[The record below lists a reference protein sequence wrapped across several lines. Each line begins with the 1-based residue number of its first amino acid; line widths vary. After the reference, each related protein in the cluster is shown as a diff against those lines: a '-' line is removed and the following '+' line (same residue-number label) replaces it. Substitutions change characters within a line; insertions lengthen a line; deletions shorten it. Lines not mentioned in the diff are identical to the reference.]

1 MNYHIMVQ
9 DKFLDSYIEDVYAI
23 NEEKNNVF
31 WFRGNEN
38 DNRIIKTTRKV
49 EYIGDDIHKIKQKLS
64 LINPTDRIFIHL
76 YDNFIAELV
85 YNLPNKIYVML
96 WGSEFYCE
104 PFWYHTW
111 VYDKFTLKQVKNYF
125 GYPKIEFSLN
135 PLKIL
140 NQIKGYFKVKKKIR
154 ISYELKNK
162 FIGRIDFFIFI
173 EHNNLFFQDYHK
185 IKSLYPS
192 FKAKNLPGFYDQNF
206 DRAVAVIR
214 NKDIV
219 VSEINLLLG
228 NSAADTNNHLDA
240 FEILKKVKNIKVYCV
255 LSYGGNESYIEY
267 IIKKGIEI
275 FGERFVPIT
284 NFMDREKYME
294 FINSIDILFM
304 YSNRQQAFGNIC
316 SFLSLG
322 KPVFLKNENTIK
334 GYLDAMGIETYNAQ
348 RIHKIDLEKVIHD
361 NNQRFTRN
369 FEILRANI
377 SQEKRLKDLKVTI
390 NSD

>member
-1 MNYHIMVQ
+1 
-9 DKFLDSYIEDVYAI
+9 
-23 NEEKNNVF
+23 
-31 WFRGNEN
+31 
-38 DNRIIKTTRKV
+38 
-49 EYIGDDIHKIKQKLS
+49 
-64 LINPTDRIFIHL
+64 
-76 YDNFIAELV
+76 
-85 YNLPNKIYVML
+85 ML

-111 VYDKFTLKQVKNYF
+111 VYDKFTLKQVKNHF

-162 FIGRIDFFIFI
+162 FIGRIDFFIFL
-173 EHNNLFFQDYHK
+173 EYNNLFFQDYHK

-214 NKDIV
+214 NKDVIS
-219 VSEINLLLG
+219 SEINLLLG

-255 LSYGGNESYIEY
+255 LSYGGNKSYIEY
-267 IIKKGIEI
+267 VIKKGIEI

-284 NFMDREKYME
+284 NFMYREEYME

-334 GYLDAMGIETYNAQ
+334 GYLDAMDIQTYNAQ
-348 RIHKIDLEKVIHD
+348 RIHKIDLEKVIED